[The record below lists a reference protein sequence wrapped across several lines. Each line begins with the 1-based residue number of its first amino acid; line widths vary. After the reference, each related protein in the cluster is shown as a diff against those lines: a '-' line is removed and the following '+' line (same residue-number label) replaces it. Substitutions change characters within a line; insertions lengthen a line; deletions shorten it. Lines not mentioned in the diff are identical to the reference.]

1 MRPKAGGKTDVR
13 FGSKADTCGAKRY
26 VRFTPESGHDLA
38 TPALSSW
45 ATGLTAHVWASNPF
59 VDQNCTHV
67 APLCPQARTQTTVVA
82 LLRPFGPRR
91 TTTRDTLQSRLTIGN
106 ELAEAGGCRVQR
118 VSAHVRSVRE
128 SRIPEYQIR
137 QADMFVRWR
146 ELYRRPR
153 PLLMQ
158 HLSIS
163 VGWHQSI
170 RSRLMQQTKQQMH
183 R

>member
-106 ELAEAGGCRVQR
+106 ELAEAGGCRVSEFPLTFAACER
-118 VSAHVRSVRE
+118 AGFRSIK
-128 SRIPEYQIR
+128 SDKPIC
-137 QADMFVRWR
+137 
-146 ELYRRPR
+146 L
-153 PLLMQ
+153 
-158 HLSIS
+158 S
-163 VGWHQSI
+163 VGANCIAVHD
-170 RSRLMQQTKQQMH
+170 RY
-183 R
+183 